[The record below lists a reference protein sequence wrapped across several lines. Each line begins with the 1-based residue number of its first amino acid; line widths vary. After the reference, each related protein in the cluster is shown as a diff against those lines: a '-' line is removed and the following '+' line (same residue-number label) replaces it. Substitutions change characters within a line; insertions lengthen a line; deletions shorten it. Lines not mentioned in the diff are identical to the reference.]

1 MTNKEL
7 EEIEWQYKYGGLDIV
22 DFLSIVPDSFIPNK
36 DDLISEIKEKRMK
49 KYDIGNNFSFHACD
63 DDQALRCG
71 NIRAKAKQLA
81 YLIDDS
87 CPDSRERSLAFTK
100 LEEAVMWAN
109 AAIAR
114 NE

>member
-22 DFLSIVPDSFIPNK
+22 DFLSIVPDNFIPNK

-49 KYDIGNNFSFHACD
+49 KYDIENNFSCCACNND
-63 DDQALRCG
+63 KCVYCG
-71 NIRAKAKQLA
+71 NIRARARQLA
-81 YLIDDS
+81 HLIDDS

-109 AAIAR
+109 AAIVR
-114 NE
+114 NK